1 MTWKDI
7 NFETYRNLMYF
18 YQNLDQYGDDLDKTI
33 GLLTIFEPNTDIDAL
48 YRMPYIEVQQMI
60 TPILEGIKEPM
71 VYETIPYDDFENMS
85 LGDWINIE
93 IYMREDDFENIFK
106 IIYRDKIKYD
116 ECSPVDILG
125 AYEDL
130 IKYRKAVYENY
141 SEVFKVGEEEAD
153 PDETPEE
160 REERLEIEKENKNN
174 SEWSWY
180 LYVYDL
186 AKGDILKFDEIFE
199 KNHLFIFNMLHMKKR
214 FKLNEVYRGLF

>member
-18 YQNLDQYGDDLDKTI
+18 YQNLDQYADDLDKTI
-33 GLLTIFEPNTDIDAL
+33 GLLTIFKPDIDIDAL
-48 YRMPYIEVQQMI
+48 YRLPYIEVQNLI
-60 TPILEGIKEPM
+60 TPILDVIKEPM
-71 VYETIPYDDFENMS
+71 KYETIPYDDFENMS
-85 LGDWINIE
+85 LGDWINLE
-93 IYMREDDFENIFK
+93 IHMRDEDFESIFK
-106 IIYRDKIKYD
+106 IIYGDKIKYD
-116 ECSPVDILG
+116 EVSPIDVLES
-125 AYEDL
+125 YEDL
-130 IKYRKAVYENY
+130 VKYRKTVYDNY
-141 SEVFKVGEEEAD
+141 SEVFKVGSEEPD

-160 REERLEIEKENKNN
+160 REERLEIENENKNN

-214 FKLNEVYRGLF
+214 FKLNEVYKGLF